1 MKRLILSVLISLCPI
16 CILSAQSL
24 EECKSLARE
33 HYPAIRQ
40 YGLISQSEK
49 YNLSNAARAW
59 LPQLSLSAQATWQ
72 SEVSEFPDAFN
83 YLLESQGQ
91 SIPGMQHDQYKLA
104 VEVRQN
110 IWDGGQ
116 YEANRSTV
124 MAEADEQRR
133 RTDVDLYELSTRVED
148 IYFGILLLDENIAQT
163 QSHIALLE
171 SNLYRVQAFVRSGA
185 ALQSDADAVEAELL
199 SARQS
204 LRRIESS
211 RAGYR
216 RMLEL
221 FIGQPLSSGGLQR
234 PDEPY
239 FDLSPTFT
247 RPELSLFDAQ
257 DLKLDARMMSVK
269 ASVMPRIGAFAQGYY
284 GYPGLNMFQSMTS
297 TDWSPGVVVGISLSW
312 NLSSL
317 YTRRDR
323 LAELSVARRQIGL
336 HRDIFLFNMHLQK
349 IQDDAE
355 IGRLRETVSDDARI
369 VELRRSVRLSAE
381 SKFDNGVIG
390 TSELL
395 QKISEETEA
404 QLSLSSHEI
413 ELLQALYRQKRSL
426 SAMLLR

>member
-1 MKRLILSVLISLCPI
+1 MKRLILSVLISFCPI
-16 CILSAQSL
+16 CVLSAQSL
-24 EECKSLARE
+24 EDCKSLARDR
-33 HYPAIRQ
+33 YPAIRQ
-40 YGLISQSEK
+40 YDLISQSEK
-49 YNLSNAARAW
+49 YNLSNAAKAW

-104 VEVRQN
+104 VEVRQS

-116 YEANRSTV
+116 YEANRGTI

-133 RTDVDLYELSTRVED
+133 KTDVDLYELSTRVED

-163 QSHIALLE
+163 QALIALLE
-171 SNLYRVQAFVRSGA
+171 SNLARVQAFVRSGA

-204 LRRIESS
+204 LRRIGSS
-211 RAGYR
+211 RAGYG

-221 FIGQPLSSGGLQR
+221 FIGQPLSSDGLQR
-234 PDEPY
+234 PDEPK
-239 FDLSPTFT
+239 FDACSTFT
-247 RPELSLFDAQ
+247 RPELSLLDAQ
-257 DLKLDARMMSVK
+257 DLKLDVRMMSVK

-297 TDWSPGVVVGISLSW
+297 TEWSPGVVVGLSLSW

-323 LAELSVARRQIGL
+323 LAELAVARRQIEL
-336 HRDIFLFNMHLQK
+336 QRDIFLFNMHLQQ

-413 ELLQALYRQKRSL
+413 ELLQALYRRTRSL
-426 SAMLLR
+426 

>member
-1 MKRLILSVLISLCPI
+1 MKRLILSWLIALCPI
-16 CILSAQSL
+16 CLLSAQSL
-24 EECKSLARE
+24 EECRRLARE

-40 YGLISQSEK
+40 YDLISQSEK
-49 YNLSNAARAW
+49 YNLSNAAKAW
-59 LPQLSLSAQATWQ
+59 LPQLSLSARATWQ
-72 SEVSEFPDAFN
+72 SEVSEFPEAFN

-116 YEANRSTV
+116 YEANRSAVT
-124 MAEADEQRR
+124 AEADEQRR

-163 QSHIALLE
+163 QALVTLLE
-171 SNLYRVQAFVRSGA
+171 SNLSHVRAFVRNGA

-234 PDEPY
+234 PDEPA
-239 FDLSPTFT
+239 LGACTFK
-247 RPELSLFDAQ
+247 RPELSLLDAQ

-297 TDWSPGVVVGISLSW
+297 TEWSPGVVVGLSLSW

-323 LAELSVARRQIGL
+323 LAELSVARRQIEL
-336 HRDIFLFNMHLQK
+336 QRDMFLFNMHLQQ

-413 ELLQALYRQKRSL
+413 ELLRTLYRQSRS
-426 SAMLLR
+426 RQ

>member
-1 MKRLILSVLISLCPI
+1 MKRLILSALFSFCSI
-16 CILSAQSL
+16 CVISAQSL
-24 EECKSLARE
+24 EECKSLARG

-40 YGLISQSEK
+40 YDLISQSEK
-49 YNLSNAARAW
+49 YNLSNAAKAW

-72 SEVSEFPDAFN
+72 NEVSEFPEAFN

-104 VEVRQN
+104 LEVRQT
-110 IWDGGQ
+110 IWDGGW

-124 MAEADEQRR
+124 LAEADEQRR
-133 RTDVDLYELSTRVED
+133 RTDIDLYELSTRVED

-163 QSHIALLE
+163 QALIALLE
-171 SNLYRVQAFVRSGA
+171 SNLSRVRAFVRNGA

-211 RAGYR
+211 RSGYR

-234 PDEPY
+234 PDEPA
-239 FDLSPTFT
+239 FDTGTFK
-247 RPELSLFDAQ
+247 RPELSLLDAQ
-257 DLKLDARMMSVK
+257 SLKLDACMMSVR
-269 ASVMPRIGAFAQGYY
+269 ASTMPRVGVFVQGYY
-284 GYPGLNMFQSMTS
+284 GYPGLNMFQSMMS
-297 TDWSPGVVVGISLSW
+297 TEWSPGVVVGFSLSW

-317 YTRRDR
+317 YTRHGK
-323 LAELSVARRQIGL
+323 LAELSVAHRQIEL
-336 HRDIFLFNMHLQK
+336 QRDIFLFNTHLQQ
-349 IQDDAE
+349 IHDNSE
-355 IGRLRETVSDDARI
+355 IERLRETVSDDSRI

-413 ELLQALYRQKRSL
+413 ELLQALYRQKRNL
-426 SAMLLR
+426 

>member
-16 CILSAQSL
+16 CVLSAQSL
-24 EECKSLARE
+24 EECKSLARG
-33 HYPAIRQ
+33 HYPSIRQ
-40 YGLISQSEK
+40 YDLVSQSEK
-49 YNLSNAARAW
+49 YNLSNAAKAW

-116 YEANRSTV
+116 YEANRSTI

-133 RTDVDLYELSTRVED
+133 KTDADLYELSTRVED
-148 IYFGILLLDENIAQT
+148 IYFGILLLDENVAQT
-163 QSHIALLE
+163 QALITLLE
-171 SNLYRVQAFVRSGA
+171 SNLSRVIAFVRSGA

-211 RAGYR
+211 RVGYR

-234 PDEPY
+234 PDEPAL
-239 FDLSPTFT
+239 DACTFK
-247 RPELSLFDAQ
+247 RPELSLLDAQ
-257 DLKLDARMMSVK
+257 DLKLNARMMSVE

-297 TDWSPGVVVGISLSW
+297 TEWSPGVVVGISLSW

-317 YTRRDR
+317 YTRHDR
-323 LAELSVARRQIGL
+323 LAELSVARRKIELQ
-336 HRDIFLFNMHLQK
+336 RDVFLFNMHLQQ

-413 ELLQALYRQKRSL
+413 ELLQALYRQKRNL
-426 SAMLLR
+426 

>member
-1 MKRLILSVLISLCPI
+1 MKRLILSWLIALCPI
-16 CILSAQSL
+16 CLLSAQSL
-24 EECKSLARE
+24 EECRRLARE

-40 YGLISQSEK
+40 YDLISQSEK
-49 YNLSNAARAW
+49 YNLSNAAKAW

-72 SEVSEFPDAFN
+72 SEVSEFPEAFN

-124 MAEADEQRR
+124 TAEADEQRR
-133 RTDVDLYELSTRVED
+133 RTDIDLYELSTRVED

-163 QSHIALLE
+163 QALVTLLE
-171 SNLYRVQAFVRSGA
+171 SNLSHVRAFVRNGA

-234 PDEPY
+234 PDEPAL
-239 FDLSPTFT
+239 DACTFK
-247 RPELSLFDAQ
+247 RPELSLLDAQ

-297 TDWSPGVVVGISLSW
+297 TEWSPGVVVGLSLSW

-323 LAELSVARRQIGL
+323 LAELSVARRQIEL
-336 HRDIFLFNMHLQK
+336 QRDMFLFNMHLQQ

-413 ELLQALYRQKRSL
+413 ELLRTLYRQSRS
-426 SAMLLR
+426 RQ

>member
-16 CILSAQSL
+16 CVLSAQSL
-24 EECKSLARE
+24 EECKSLARG
-33 HYPAIRQ
+33 HYPSIRQ
-40 YGLISQSEK
+40 YDLVSQSEK
-49 YNLSNAARAW
+49 YNLSNAAKAW

-116 YEANRSTV
+116 YEANRSTI

-133 RTDVDLYELSTRVED
+133 KTDADLYELSTRVED
-148 IYFGILLLDENIAQT
+148 IYFGILLLDENVAQT
-163 QSHIALLE
+163 QALITLLE
-171 SNLYRVQAFVRSGA
+171 SNLSRVIAFVRSGA

-211 RAGYR
+211 RVGYR

-234 PDEPY
+234 PDEPAL
-239 FDLSPTFT
+239 DACTFK
-247 RPELSLFDAQ
+247 RPELSLLDAQ
-257 DLKLDARMMSVK
+257 DLKLNARMMSVE

-297 TDWSPGVVVGISLSW
+297 TEWSPGVVVGISLSW

-317 YTRRDR
+317 YTRHDR
-323 LAELSVARRQIGL
+323 LAELSVARRKIEIQ
-336 HRDIFLFNMHLQK
+336 RDVFLFNMHLQQ

-413 ELLQALYRQKRSL
+413 ELLQALYRQKRNL
-426 SAMLLR
+426 